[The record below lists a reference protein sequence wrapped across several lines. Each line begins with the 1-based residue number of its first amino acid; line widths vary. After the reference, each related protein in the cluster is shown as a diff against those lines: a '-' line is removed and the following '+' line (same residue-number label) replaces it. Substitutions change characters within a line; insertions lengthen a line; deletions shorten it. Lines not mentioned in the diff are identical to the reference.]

1 MLSIYLA
8 ELEGITPLEAGEEE
22 ALLEQLKNGVVFAR
36 DRLVEGNL
44 HLVLEC
50 VTDYEDYGSSLSDLI
65 QEGNV
70 ALLSAIDEAAVQP
83 GVMDGTAFMRQI
95 EQRVHSAIEALPKE
109 EEVADAAAIRFARE
123 ANRLFDVTKEFE
135 EREGRAAAMEE
146 LVRETGLT
154 AEIMNLPV
162 RLREAALL
170 CWLQGLT
177 YNEAADALGISFQAV
192 SSRLNRARKRLRF
205 AMEGS
210 EEHESA

>member
-1 MLSIYLA
+1 MQEKDMLSIYLA
-8 ELEGITPLEAGEEE
+8 ELEGITPLEAEEEE

-70 ALLSAIDEAAVQP
+70 ALLSAIDEAAAQP
-83 GVMDGTAFMRQI
+83 GMMDGTAFRRQI
-95 EQRVHSAIEALPKE
+95 EQRIRSAIEALLKE

-135 EREGRAAAMEE
+135 EREGRAASMEE

-154 AEIMNLPV
+154 AEEIEYIIRVSQSAIERGDANPV
-162 RLREAALL
+162 PETETEDDFD
-170 CWLQGLT
+170 GDPLT
-177 YNEAADALGISFQAV
+177 
-192 SSRLNRARKRLRF
+192 
-205 AMEGS
+205 EGWK
-210 EEHESA
+210 

>member
-1 MLSIYLA
+1 MQEKDMLSIYLA
-8 ELEGITPLEAGEEE
+8 ELEGITPLEAEEEE

-70 ALLSAIDEAAVQP
+70 ALLSAIDEAAAQP
-83 GVMDGTAFMRQI
+83 GLMDGTAFRRQI
-95 EQRVHSAIEALPKE
+95 EQRIRSAIEALLKE

-154 AEIMNLPV
+154 AEEIEYIIRVSQSAIERGDANPV
-162 RLREAALL
+162 PETETEDDFD
-170 CWLQGLT
+170 GDPLT
-177 YNEAADALGISFQAV
+177 
-192 SSRLNRARKRLRF
+192 
-205 AMEGS
+205 EGWK
-210 EEHESA
+210 

>member
-1 MLSIYLA
+1 MQEKDMLSIYLA
-8 ELEGITPLEAGEEE
+8 ELEGITPLEAEEEE

-70 ALLSAIDEAAVQP
+70 ALLSAIDEAAAQP
-83 GVMDGTAFMRQI
+83 GLMDGTAFRRQI
-95 EQRVHSAIEALPKE
+95 EQRIRSAIEALLKE

-154 AEIMNLPV
+154 AEEIEYIIRVSQSAIERGDANPAQ
-162 RLREAALL
+162 ETEPEDDFD
-170 CWLQGLT
+170 GDPLT
-177 YNEAADALGISFQAV
+177 
-192 SSRLNRARKRLRF
+192 
-205 AMEGS
+205 EGWK
-210 EEHESA
+210 

>member
-1 MLSIYLA
+1 MQEKDMLSIYLA
-8 ELEGITPLEAGEEE
+8 ELQGITPLEAEEEE

-50 VTDYEDYGSSLSDLI
+50 VTDYEDYGSSLSELI

-70 ALLSAIDEAAVQP
+70 ALLSAIDEAAAQP
-83 GVMDGTAFMRQI
+83 GLMDGTAFRRQI
-95 EQRVHSAIEALPKE
+95 EQRIRSAIEALLKE

-154 AEIMNLPV
+154 AEEIEYIIRVSQSAIERGDANPAQ
-162 RLREAALL
+162 ETESEDDFD
-170 CWLQGLT
+170 GDPLT
-177 YNEAADALGISFQAV
+177 
-192 SSRLNRARKRLRF
+192 
-205 AMEGS
+205 EGWK
-210 EEHESA
+210 

>member
-1 MLSIYLA
+1 MQEKDMLSIYLA
-8 ELEGITPLEAGEEE
+8 ELEGIAPLEAGEEE

-50 VTDYEDYGSSLSDLI
+50 VADYEDFGSSLSDLI

-70 ALLSAIDEAAVQP
+70 ALLSAIDEAAAQP
-83 GVMDGTAFMRQI
+83 GLMDGTAFRAQI
-95 EQRVHSAIEALPKE
+95 EQRVRSAIEALLKE

-123 ANRLFDVTKEFE
+123 ANHLFDVTKEFE

-154 AEIMNLPV
+154 AEEIEYIIRVSQSAIERGDANPAPETEMEDDFDGDP
-162 RLREAALL
+162 
-170 CWLQGLT
+170 LT
-177 YNEAADALGISFQAV
+177 
-192 SSRLNRARKRLRF
+192 
-205 AMEGS
+205 EGWK
-210 EEHESA
+210 

>member
-8 ELEGITPLEAGEEE
+8 ELEGITPLEAEEEE

-70 ALLSAIDEAAVQP
+70 ALLSAIDEAAAQP
-83 GVMDGTAFMRQI
+83 GLMDGTAFRRQI
-95 EQRVHSAIEALPKE
+95 EQRIRSAIEALLKE

-154 AEIMNLPV
+154 AEEIEYIIRVSQSAIERGERKPTMETFFRLAAAMNMKMSEL
-162 RLREAALL
+162 AAAV
-170 CWLQGLT
+170 
-177 YNEAADALGISFQAV
+177 ERAADE
-192 SSRLNRARKRLRF
+192 KKT
-205 AMEGS
+205 
-210 EEHESA
+210 